1 MKNLFSKA
9 ISIESNKTKPE
20 IYANA
25 FKSTNDSLVDLFGVI
40 GSLRSRNKE
49 EVEDLFA
56 RAHAEDP
63 LMAIKMAF
71 YARNIRGGLGERETF
86 RTIIHWLA
94 INHPQQLICNLD
106 YIPHFGRW
114 DDMYALIDTPVENN
128 MWTIVAHQF
137 LDDIEGLRTP
147 EARVSLL
154 GKWLKSANASSEETR
169 RLGRLTAKKLGLSPK
184 QYRVALTKLRERI
197 RIVES
202 QMSANKWE
210 EIEFSEVPSKAMMN
224 YRDAFQRRQ
233 PERFDIYMQSL
244 ADGDTKINAGA
255 LFPYEILE
263 RAELREDY
271 SGSYYENYFKIND
284 DAVLEAQWKAL
295 PNYVEEPANFLVMA
309 DTSGSMTGR
318 PMATSISLAIY
329 FAERNRGAFHNQFM
343 TFSRKPQF
351 VEVKGNSLKD
361 KVSCIES
368 IIDNTDLERAFREIL
383 SVATLNSVPQEDM
396 PKSLIVISD
405 GEIDS
410 FASSRSH
417 WSFLSNMQ
425 NEFESAGYYLPKVVM
440 WNVASRGDRFID
452 TINNPNIQFISGSS
466 PSSFKAL
473 INGQNFTAQELM
485 YKTLNDEIY
494 SMIHI

>member
-1 MKNLFSKA
+1 LKNLFSKA
-9 ISIESNKTKPE
+9 ISIESNKTRTE
-20 IYANA
+20 NGANA

-40 GSLRSRNKE
+40 GSLRGRDKE

-63 LMAIKMAF
+63 LLAIKMAF

-86 RTIIHWLA
+86 KTIIRWLA
-94 INHPQQLICNLD
+94 INHPQQLICNLA

-114 DDMYALIDTPVENN
+114 DDMYALIGTPVEKH
-128 MWTIVAHQF
+128 MWAIVTHQF
-137 LDDIEGLRTP
+137 LDDMEGLKTP
-147 EARVSLL
+147 EAKVSLL

-169 RLGRLTAKKLGLSPK
+169 RLGRLTAKKLGLSPRE
-184 QYRVALTKLRERI
+184 YRIALTKLRERI
-197 RIVES
+197 KIVES

-224 YRDAFQRRQ
+224 YRAAFQKHQ
-233 PERFDIYMQSL
+233 PIRFEEYKESL
-244 ADGDTKINAGA
+244 KNRTSKINTDT

-263 RAELREDY
+263 RANLGINYMNGTFEINEDP
-271 SGSYYENYFKIND
+271 I
-284 DAVLEAQWKAL
+284 LEAQWKAL
-295 PNYVEEPANFLVMA
+295 PNYVEEPANFLIMA

-343 TFSRKPQF
+343 TFSRRPQF
-351 VEVKGNSLKD
+351 VELKGNSLRE
-361 KVSCIES
+361 KVSHIES
-368 IIDNTDLERAFREIL
+368 IVDNTNLEKAFKEIL
-383 SVATLNSVPQEDM
+383 SVAVSNAVPPEDM
-396 PKSLIVISD
+396 PKSLIIISD

-410 FASSRSH
+410 FASNRSH
-417 WSFLSNMQ
+417 WSFLSNMK
-425 NEFESAGYYLPKVVM
+425 NEFESAGYRLPKVVM
-440 WNVASRGDRFID
+440 WNVASRGNRFID
-452 TINNPNIQFISGSS
+452 TIGNPNIQFISGSS

-485 YKTLNDEIY
+485 YETLNDEMY
-494 SMIHI
+494 SMIRI

>member
-1 MKNLFSKA
+1 MTNLFSKA
-9 ISIESNKTKPE
+9 ISIESNKTKTE
-20 IYANA
+20 NGANA

-40 GSLRSRNKE
+40 GSLRGRDKKE
-49 EVEDLFA
+49 IEDLFA
-56 RAHAEDP
+56 KAHAEDP
-63 LMAIKMAF
+63 LLAIKMAF

-86 RTIIHWLA
+86 KTIIHWLA
-94 INHPQQLICNLD
+94 VNHPQQLICNLV

-114 DDMYALIDTPVENN
+114 DDMYALIGTPVERH
-128 MWTIVAHQF
+128 MWAIVAHQF
-137 LDDIEGLRTP
+137 LDDIQNLKTP
-147 EARVSLL
+147 EAKVSLL
-154 GKWLKSANASSEETR
+154 GKWLKSTNASSKETR
-169 RLGRLTAKKLGLSPK
+169 RLGYLTARKLGLSPK
-184 QYRVALTKLRERI
+184 EYRVALTKLRERI

-224 YRDAFQRRQ
+224 YRDAFKRHQ
-233 PERFDIYMQSL
+233 PERFDMYMQSL
-244 ADGDTKINAGA
+244 ADEDTKINARA

-263 RAELREDY
+263 KAELREYY
-271 SGSYYENYFKIND
+271 SSSYNGYYFKIND

-295 PNYVEEPANFLVMA
+295 PNYIEEPANFLVMA

-343 TFSRKPQF
+343 TFSSKPQF
-351 VEVKGNSLKD
+351 VELKGNSLKE

-368 IIDNTDLERAFREIL
+368 IVDNTNLEKAFREIL
-383 SVATLNSVPQEDM
+383 EVAVANKVPPEDM

-410 FASSRSH
+410 FASSRAH

-425 NEFESAGYYLPKVVM
+425 NEFESAGYRLPKVVM
-440 WNVASRGDRFID
+440 WNVESRGNRFID
-452 TINNPNIQFISGSS
+452 TIGNPNIQFISGSS

-485 YKTLNDEIY
+485 YKTLNDEMY

>member
-1 MKNLFSKA
+1 MKNLFSEA
-9 ISIESNKTKPE
+9 ISIESNKTKTE
-20 IYANA
+20 NGANS

-40 GSLRSRNKE
+40 GSLRGRSQE

-71 YARNIRGGLGERETF
+71 YARNIRGGLGERKTF
-86 RTIIHWLA
+86 KTIIHWLA
-94 INHPQQLICNLD
+94 INHPQQLVCNLA
-106 YIPHFGRW
+106 YVPHFGRW
-114 DDMYALIDTPVENN
+114 DDMYTLIGTPVERY
-128 MWTIVAHQF
+128 MWFIVAQQF
-137 LDDIEGLRTP
+137 LSDIESLKTP
-147 EARVSLL
+147 EAKVSLL
-154 GKWLKSANASSEETR
+154 GKWLKSARASSKETR
-169 RLGRLTAKKLGLSPK
+169 WLGRLTAKKLGLSPK
-184 QYRVALTKLRERI
+184 QYRKSLTKLRERI

-202 QMSANKWE
+202 QMSANEWE
-210 EIEFSEVPSKAMMN
+210 EIEFAEVPSKAMMN
-224 YRDAFQRRQ
+224 YRDAFHRHQ
-233 PERFDIYMQSL
+233 PIRFEEYKESL
-244 ADGDTKINAGA
+244 RSGTSTINADT

-263 RAELREDY
+263 RAELDADYMEGTFEINEDP
-271 SGSYYENYFKIND
+271 I
-284 DAVLEAQWKAL
+284 LEAQWKAL
-295 PNYVEEPANFLVMA
+295 PSYVEEPANFLVMA

-351 VEVKGNSLKD
+351 VELKGNSLKD
-361 KVSCIES
+361 KVSHIES
-368 IIDNTDLERAFREIL
+368 IVDNTDLERAFKEIL

-425 NEFESAGYYLPKVVM
+425 NEFESAGYRLPKVVM
-440 WNVASRGDRFID
+440 WNVDSRGDRFID

-485 YKTLNDEIY
+485 YETLNDEIY